1 MADQDPLDE
10 FMALPR
16 DSQLATLQQLPAPT
30 QDKIL
35 GLVKTKIS
43 GLTAN
48 PKKHGIYAME
58 DESGTQIPVSFDKVD
73 IAGKYGYKFSDKI
86 TVPNAKSR
94 EDYAKDRF
102 AALQPPKNAPSIGTR
117 GNLLEGRFFK
127 GGKVVPQTPIPAQVE
142 EEPGAWQGLRE
153 IMQKAAVPTNT
164 QRPVSLG
171 KTNSLLD
178 SAWNIGANLVAKVG
192 NTLGVAGNTVFGMAD
207 MIPQITSASEDV
219 LSYDPYKASKGL
231 ASLMQM
237 MPPVMAKN
245 YVDHLK
251 DVKKN
256 NPQDLDSDV
265 IGTVIGIWASGKIAE
280 KGVKAVSDPV
290 GTVKAIKNAPENMA
304 RATAEALTDTQ
315 PRNVKA
321 VGEEAL
327 NKALEH
333 KDATQGELGKRSD
346 AHDAEV
352 KKVKEHNAQVAENH
366 RLASE
371 KIEMERKAA
380 EHTLELR
387 RAEEAKLDTA
397 AQEQDKK
404 YADAEKKANTD
415 NDAAWDKV
423 RSKTAGHST
432 DISQLQ
438 KTTEIA
444 AEQADPATSALF
456 KRIIKGEQPTLPPL
470 TRASRAIRYVD
481 SAGNP
486 VDPMTMGAP
495 TLEGKVKSGEIK
507 VEHITETINP
517 DDPGYGDLYEK
528 QFGEPPPV
536 GGGPAQ
542 FNRLQRWYSYIQDK
556 MYSGWVSDGHLYKA
570 YGIVRDA
577 INDAMQDIAQQA
589 NATADL
595 DNARK
600 LHTEKMET
608 FHDSPNEPQT
618 NASKSLREQTPEQVA
633 EKARAE
639 RLKKVARYDPTILKT
654 AEDIDKIQKRLKG
667 MKTEDQLRESLKQ
680 PIPPPSL
687 DHPDDAYRL
696 KPEPEPF
703 TGKPVERDEPTGP
716 RKHDPEGKTLWAEDT
731 LKDKMPLA
739 DYAKMKR
746 GGLKH
751 FQKTIREYGLRRAM
765 YASFT
770 SVPAAVVTSFL
781 GHPGVAALE
790 ATVGPSVLVGSHWLA
805 DLMDKPG
812 VAAWVEKLTPKD
824 VAEFDKLPPEQKAL
838 FTQDMRD
845 LADAAAKKGKP
856 VSPALTSFLTKPA
869 VKWGT
874 RAAGAYSGVANANKP
889 SLEEMKKKAADL
901 HDQMYKSGLS
911 PKPPDATPPP
921 GPQSS
926 LRPTHRWNP
935 NTGQIEAA

>member
-1 MADQDPLDE
+1 MGQANGIDSSTFVPASKLNDTGTGIDPSTFVPDL
-10 FMALPR
+10 
-16 DSQLATLQQLPAPT
+16 TPT
-30 QDKIL
+30 PGK
-35 GLVKTKIS
+35 
-43 GLTAN
+43 
-48 PKKHGIYAME
+48 GIYAME
-58 DESGTQIPVSFDKVD
+58 DESGTQIPISFDKVD
-73 IAGKYGYKFSDKI
+73 LAGKHGYKFSDKI

-102 AALQPPKNAPSIGTR
+102 AALQPNVNAPKITTP
-117 GNLLEGRFFK
+117 NPFEGRFFK
-127 GGKVVPQTPIPAQVE
+127 GGRIVPQTPIPAQVE
-142 EEPGAWQGLRE
+142 GEPGGWQQRRE
-153 IMQKAAVPTNT
+153 ALQKVAVPTGAN
-164 QRPVSLG
+164 RPTDLSKTKSLI
-171 KTNSLLD
+171 D
-178 SAWNIGANLVAKVG
+178 SAWNLGANALDHTRNVLA
-192 NTLGVAGNTVFGMAD
+192 TAANTVFGAAD
-207 MIPQITSASEDV
+207 MIPQIWTASGDAM
-219 LSYDPYKASKGL
+219 SYDPYKAATGL
-231 ASLMQM
+231 ANLMQI
-237 MPPVMAKN
+237 MPGVMAQN
-245 YVDHLK
+245 YVNHLK
-251 DVKKN
+251 EVHKQ
-256 NPQDLDSDV
+256 NPSYAIDDV
-265 IGTVIGIWASGKIAE
+265 IGTVMGIWASGKLAE

-304 RATAEALTDTQ
+304 RATAEAITNTQ

-352 KKVKEHNAQVAENH
+352 KKVQEHNARVAEKH
-366 RLASE
+366 KIASE
-371 KIEMERKAA
+371 KIQREREAS
-380 EHTLELR
+380 EHALETR

-397 AQEQDKK
+397 AKEQDQK

-444 AEQADPATSALF
+444 ADQADPATSALF

-654 AEDIDKIQKRLKG
+654 AETIENIQKRLKG

-687 DHPDDAYRL
+687 DHPDDTYRL

-716 RKHDPEGKTLWAEDT
+716 RKHDPEGKTLWAEDA
-731 LKDKMPLA
+731 LKDKNEPV
-739 DYAKMKR
+739 DYSEKKAER
-746 GGLKH
+746 LKA
-751 FQKTIREYGLRRAM
+751 FQKMTKEYGLRRAI

-770 SVPAAVVTSFL
+770 SIPAAIVTALL
-781 GHPGVAALE
+781 GHPKVAALE
-790 ATVGPSVLVGSHWLA
+790 AGVGPAVLLGSQVLA
-805 DLMDKPG
+805 NLMDKPE
-812 VAAWVEKLTPKD
+812 VAAWVEKVTPKD
-824 VAEFDKLPPEQKAL
+824 VAEFDKLPYEQKAL

-845 LADAAAKKGKP
+845 LADAARNKGKP
-856 VSPALTSFLTKPA
+856 VSPALTRFLTKPA

-874 RAAGAYSGVANANKP
+874 RAAGAYAGVANANRP
-889 SLEEMKKKAADL
+889 SIEEVKKQAEEL
-901 HDQMYKSGLS
+901 QKSMHLGGFAPA
-911 PKPPDATPPP
+911 PKETPPPAP

-926 LRPTHRWNP
+926 FRPTHRFDET
-935 NTGQIEAA
+935 TGNIISLV

>member
-1 MADQDPLDE
+1 MGQANGIDSSTFVPASKLNDTGTGIDPSTFVPDL
-10 FMALPR
+10 
-16 DSQLATLQQLPAPT
+16 TPT
-30 QDKIL
+30 PGK
-35 GLVKTKIS
+35 
-43 GLTAN
+43 
-48 PKKHGIYAME
+48 GIYAME
-58 DESGTQIPVSFDKVD
+58 DESGTQIPISFDKVD
-73 IAGKYGYKFSDKI
+73 LAGKHGYKFSDKI

-102 AALQPPKNAPSIGTR
+102 AILNPSADTQSMGTK
-117 GNLLEGRFFK
+117 GNLFEGRFFK
-127 GGKVVPQTPIPAQVE
+127 GGKIVPQTPIPAEVE
-142 EEPGAWQGLRE
+142 GEPGGWQQRRE
-153 IMQKAAVPTNT
+153 ALQKVAAPKGANRPTDPSQT
-164 QRPVSLG
+164 KSLI
-171 KTNSLLD
+171 D
-178 SAWNIGANLVAKVG
+178 SAWNLGANALDDVRNILATG
-192 NTLGVAGNTVFGMAD
+192 ANNVFGMAD
-207 MIPQITSASEDV
+207 MIPQIVSASKDAM
-219 LSYDPYKASKGL
+219 SYDPYKATTGL
-231 ASLMQM
+231 ANLMQM
-237 MPPVMAKN
+237 MPGVMAQN
-245 YVDHLK
+245 YVNHLK
-251 DVKKN
+251 EVKKQ
-256 NPQDLDSDV
+256 NPSYAVDDV
-265 IGTVIGIWASGKIAE
+265 IGTVMGIWASGKVAE
-280 KGVKAVSDPV
+280 KGLKAVSDPV
-290 GTVKAIKNAPENMA
+290 GTLKSLKEAPGNMA
-304 RATAEALTDTQ
+304 RATVEAITNTQ
-315 PRNVKA
+315 PRNVKT

-327 NKALEH
+327 GKAIEH
-333 KDATQGELGKRSD
+333 KEATQGELGKRSD
-346 AHDAEV
+346 GHDAEV
-352 KKVKEHNAQVAENH
+352 KKVKEHNARVVEKHKNASDKIQRE
-366 RLASE
+366 REASE
-371 KIEMERKAA
+371 HALD
-380 EHTLELR
+380 TR
-387 RAEEAKLDTA
+387 RLEEAKLDTA

-444 AEQADPATSALF
+444 ADQADPATSALF

-528 QFGEPPPV
+528 KFGEPPPV

-654 AEDIDKIQKRLKG
+654 AETIENIQKRLKG

-703 TGKPVERDEPTGP
+703 TGKPVERDEPTGE
-716 RKHDPEGKTLWAEDT
+716 RKHDPEGKTLWAEDA
-731 LKDKMPLA
+731 LKDRNALV
-739 DYAKMKR
+739 DYGEKKGEKLTA
-746 GGLKH
+746 
-751 FQKTIREYGLRRAM
+751 FQKMTKEYGLRRAI

-770 SVPAAVVTSFL
+770 SIPAAVVTALL
-781 GHPGVAALE
+781 GHPKVAALE
-790 ATVGPSVLVGSHWLA
+790 AGVGPAVLLGSQVLA
-805 DLMDKPG
+805 NLMDNPE
-812 VAAWVEKLTPKD
+812 VAAWVKQVTPKE
-824 VAEFDKLPPEQKAL
+824 VAEFDKLPENQKAL

-856 VSPALTSFLTKPA
+856 VSPALTRFLSKPV

-874 RAAGAYSGVANANKP
+874 RAAGGYAGVANANRP
-889 SLEEMKKKAADL
+889 SIEEVKKKAEEL
-901 HDQMYKSGLS
+901 QKQMHLGGFAPA
-911 PKPPDATPPP
+911 PKDTPTPAP
-921 GPQSS
+921 GPQSQFKI
-926 LRPTHRWNP
+926 THKFNP
-935 NTGQIEAA
+935 ETGQIEAA